1 MAKEFI
7 KKYLRMKP
15 EVTEIYDELDQYREF
30 CVDFGR
36 VLDESELGN
45 ERSQNW
51 IDYQRHQ
58 RGKFVRNHW
67 DGPPRE
73 KKPWTGERKPYQG
86 NNYRPNFNR
95 AGGR

>member
-15 EVTEIYDELDQYREF
+15 EVTDIFNELDKYQSF
-30 CVDFGR
+30 CVQFGR
-36 VLDESELGN
+36 VYDEKELGN

-67 DGPPRE
+67 DGAPKKEFRPRDNNSR
-73 KKPWTGERKPYQG
+73 GY
-86 NNYRPNFNR
+86 NNYRSGYNR
-95 AGGR
+95 NA